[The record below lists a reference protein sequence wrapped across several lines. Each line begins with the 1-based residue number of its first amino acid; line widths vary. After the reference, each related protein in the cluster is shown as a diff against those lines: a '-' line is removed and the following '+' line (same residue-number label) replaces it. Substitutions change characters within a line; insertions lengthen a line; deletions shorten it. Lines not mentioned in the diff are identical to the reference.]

1 MNDLEKR
8 VKELEFIVD
17 RLTDAL
23 AEHSKIIDT
32 LQKFAIQQLEGD
44 EKAAMQRYLRGGEN
58 NGRNF
63 KNA

>member
-8 VKELEFIVD
+8 VKELEFIVG

-44 EKAAMQRYLRGGEN
+44 EKAAMERYLRGKQE
-58 NGRNF
+58 
-63 KNA
+63 